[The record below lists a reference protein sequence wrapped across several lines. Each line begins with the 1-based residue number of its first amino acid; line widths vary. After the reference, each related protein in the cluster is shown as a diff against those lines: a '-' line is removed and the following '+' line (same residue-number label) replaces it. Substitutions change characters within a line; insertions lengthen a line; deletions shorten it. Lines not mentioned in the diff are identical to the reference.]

1 MGRSVNQLIIVGNVG
16 ADPEIRASSN
26 GTKVASFSLATSRE
40 WKDAKGEKQERT
52 EWHKC
57 IAWNNGA
64 KSGLADVLEKY
75 VKKGDRLY
83 VTGRVEY
90 RQYEDK
96 DQNGRYVTEVLVREI
111 VMLGN
116 ARKPDAPAS
125 SSPAEEGATGGDGDD
140 DLPF

>member
-16 ADPEIRASSN
+16 ADPEVRSSTT
-26 GTKVASFSLATSRE
+26 GTKVASFSVATSRQ
-40 WKDAKGEKQERT
+40 WKNAAGEKQERT

-64 KSGLADVLEKY
+64 KGGLADVLEKY

-90 RQYEDK
+90 RQYEDR
-96 DQNGRYVTEVLVREI
+96 DQNVRYVTEVIVHEI

-116 ARKPDAPAS
+116 ARKPDAAAPAA
-125 SSPAEEGATGGDGDD
+125 AEEHATGGDGED